1 MNVIGS
7 KNEYLNKFIK
17 SNTAAENLMADD
29 YLNINQYIADM
40 AVNTRNKG
48 RLSTQSIA
56 KDASVI
62 DKDSM
67 NCNIDLYNYKQNPKP
82 EEYVDEEYRPSIISQ
97 FNSVDLLRKSL
108 FKENYKKMLLGIEF
122 SNN

>member
-1 MNVIGS
+1 
-7 KNEYLNKFIK
+7 
-17 SNTAAENLMADD
+17 MADD

-67 NCNIDLYNYKQNPKP
+67 NYNIDFYNYNQNPKP

-122 SNN
+122 